1 MPRNRT
7 QKGCGRGLQD
17 PTPSGHTIRP
27 MCPSAWDILEG
38 LCPWLGLADSWLLG
52 WELTVRCPP
61 GAPHPHLPA
70 SSPLLPPH
78 CSSCSLDLMATV
90 GHRELRSGLRCSV
103 LLSDFFSPLT
113 M

>member
-1 MPRNRT
+1 MACRT
-7 QKGCGRGLQD
+7 RHPQAIL
-17 PTPSGHTIRP
+17 SIRP

-52 WELTVRCPP
+52 WELAVRCSP
-61 GAPHPHLPA
+61 GALHPHLLA

-78 CSSCSLDLMATV
+78 CSLDLMATV
-90 GHRELRSGLRCSV
+90 DHRELTSGLRCSV
-103 LLSDFFSPLT
+103 LLSDFISPLT